1 MIEKHIQ
8 FVILISCLLLS
19 STSCTDHRDL
29 YVASYPQLMIENDWV
44 PSRISTSNGATAM
57 IYDKP
62 ESPSVL
68 IPNSVRSILRLDH
81 GFYDILVFNG
91 LMYSPTQSHLDNI
104 YYRGTDRFET
114 FEAVATP
121 MPPSSLFRQSGDIT
135 IEFPDILST
144 RSTAEIEIEGR
155 KRFELKYRDGK
166 NGFPTSPEYIEDTV
180 YFSPCRVTHTCQVIA
195 RVRNAKS
202 ARIVQA
208 KLHGFAGSVFLANR
222 LPSHLSASHQFTLN
236 SLRFDQAD
244 PLVGTITSPVFN
256 TFGPPL
262 DLPGRKYEL
271 ELDILLTNS
280 QEYPK
285 MRFDVTDQVENA
297 IKYLKA
303 ERLRNR
309 PIMETFYIII
319 EFELPPVIS
328 DNLDVGIDDWG
339 NDIIVSIP
347 INK

>member
-1 MIEKHIQ
+1 MNKIKRQYI
-8 FVILISCLLLS
+8 ILCLCLIT
-19 STSCTDHRDL
+19 TSCTDHRDL
-29 YVASYPQLMIENDWV
+29 YVASYPQLMIENDWE
-44 PSRISTSNGATAM
+44 PSRISTNNGATAM

-62 ESPSVL
+62 ESPTLL
-68 IPNSVRSILRLDH
+68 IPNSVRNTLRLDH

-91 LMYSPTQSHLDNI
+91 LMYSPAQSHLDNI
-104 YYRGTDRFET
+104 YYRGTDSFET

-121 MPPSSLFRQSGDIT
+121 MHPSAVFRQSGDIT

-144 RSTAEIEIEGR
+144 RSTADKEIEGR
-155 KRFELKYRDGK
+155 KKFELKYRDGT
-166 NGFPTSPEYIEDTV
+166 NGFPTSFEYVEDTV
-180 YFSPCRVTHTCQVIA
+180 FFSPCRVTHTCQVIA

-208 KLHGFAGSVFLANR
+208 KLNGFAGSVFLANR
-222 LPSHLSASHQFTLN
+222 LPSHSSVTHQFTLN
-236 SLRFDQAD
+236 SLKFDQAD
-244 PLVGTITSPVFN
+244 PLVGTISSPVFN

-262 DLPGRKYEL
+262 DLPGRTYEL

-280 QEYPK
+280 QEYPP
-285 MRFDVTDQVENA
+285 MRFDVTNQVENA
-297 IKYLKA
+297 IAYLKA
-303 ERLRNR
+303 ERLKDRS
-309 PIMETFYIII
+309 IMETFYIII

-339 NDIIVSIP
+339 NDIIVTIP